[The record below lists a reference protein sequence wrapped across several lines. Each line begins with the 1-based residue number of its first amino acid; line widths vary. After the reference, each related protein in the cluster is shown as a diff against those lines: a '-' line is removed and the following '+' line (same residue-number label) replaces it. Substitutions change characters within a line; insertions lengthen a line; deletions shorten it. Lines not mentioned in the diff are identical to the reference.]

1 MDIKTLDDINK
12 LIVSDAETDSVEYKE
27 TTGQLER
34 GMETLCAFLNKDGGT
49 VLFGINDKKKVIG
62 QEVADTTKRNI
73 ADAIN
78 RLEPAAAVQIT
89 YIPIPPNSKKKVIVL
104 HVEDSRRNRPF
115 SYKGR
120 PYMRV
125 ESVTSTMPQSKYN
138 ELLLKREETRHGWET
153 YPNPELKL
161 SDLDEEEIRKTVR
174 LGIESGR
181 LPETTGNEIPGIL
194 EKLNIL
200 ENGILNN
207 AAAILFAKRKLAQYP
222 QNLLRLAR
230 FKGTDKTVFTDNQ
243 RVHGN
248 LFQLLD
254 AAMAFIFKHLSM
266 SGTTETLEREEHL
279 EIPYKAIREA
289 VINSLC
295 HRSYRDAGGSVAIAV
310 YDDRLEIE
318 NPGSFPSG
326 WDMARIRSEHGSKPR
341 NPLIADTLYIRKV
354 LESWGRG
361 INLIIDECQK
371 VGLPEPEYRITA
383 DEVKLIFRYKPAG
396 QPTGQP
402 AGQPAGQPTGQPTKQ
417 VASLIKCLDG
427 QTLSVREIM
436 EFLALK
442 GRDNFLKSYLY
453 PALQDNLITQT
464 HPEQAN
470 HPDQKYRLTD
480 KGLDLLKK
488 Q

>member
-49 VLFGINDKKKVIG
+49 VLFGINDKKKVI
-62 QEVADTTKRNI
+62 
-73 ADAIN
+73 
-78 RLEPAAAVQIT
+78 
-89 YIPIPPNSKKKVIVL
+89 VL

-138 ELLLKREETRHGWET
+138 EFLLKREETRHGWET

-371 VGLPEPEYRITA
+371 AGLPEPEYRITA
-383 DEVKLIFRYKPAG
+383 DEVKLIFRYK
-396 QPTGQP
+396 
-402 AGQPAGQPTGQPTKQ
+402 PAGQPTGQPTKQ

-480 KGLDLLKK
+480 KGMDLLKK

>member
-89 YIPIPPNSKKKVIVL
+89 YIPIPNSKKKVIVL

-138 ELLLKREETRHGWET
+138 EFLLKREETRHGWET

-161 SDLDEEEIRKTVR
+161 SDLDEEE
-174 LGIESGR
+174 
-181 LPETTGNEIPGIL
+181 
-194 EKLNIL
+194 
-200 ENGILNN
+200 
-207 AAAILFAKRKLAQYP
+207 ILFAKRKLAQYP

-266 SGTTETLEREEHL
+266 SGTTETMEREEHL

-371 VGLPEPEYRITA
+371 AGLPEPEYRITA

-402 AGQPAGQPTGQPTKQ
+402 TGQPAGQPTGQPTKQ

>member
-89 YIPIPPNSKKKVIVL
+89 YIPIPNSKKKVIVL

-138 ELLLKREETRHGWET
+138 ELLLKREETRHGWKT

-181 LPETTGNEIPGIL
+181 LPE
-194 EKLNIL
+194 
-200 ENGILNN
+200 
-207 AAAILFAKRKLAQYP
+207 
-222 QNLLRLAR
+222 
-230 FKGTDKTVFTDNQ
+230 
-243 RVHGN
+243 
-248 LFQLLD
+248 
-254 AAMAFIFKHLSM
+254 
-266 SGTTETLEREEHL
+266 
-279 EIPYKAIREA
+279 
-289 VINSLC
+289 
-295 HRSYRDAGGSVAIAV
+295 
-310 YDDRLEIE
+310 
-318 NPGSFPSG
+318 
-326 WDMARIRSEHGSKPR
+326 
-341 NPLIADTLYIRKV
+341 
-354 LESWGRG
+354 
-361 INLIIDECQK
+361 
-371 VGLPEPEYRITA
+371 PEYRITA

-396 QPTGQP
+396 QP
-402 AGQPAGQPTGQPTKQ
+402 AGQPTKQ

-480 KGLDLLKK
+480 KGMDLLKK

>member
-78 RLEPAAAVQIT
+78 R
-89 YIPIPPNSKKKVIVL
+89 
-104 HVEDSRRNRPF
+104 
-115 SYKGR
+115 
-120 PYMRV
+120 RV

-138 ELLLKREETRHGWET
+138 EFLLKREETRHGWET

-371 VGLPEPEYRITA
+371 AGLPEPEYRITA
-383 DEVKLIFRYKPAG
+383 DEVKLIFRYKPA
-396 QPTGQP
+396 
-402 AGQPAGQPTGQPTKQ
+402 GQPTKQ

-480 KGLDLLKK
+480 KGMDLLKK

>member
-78 RLEPAAAVQIT
+78 RLEPAAAVLIT
-89 YIPIPPNSKKKVIVL
+89 YIPIPNSKKKVIVL

-181 LPETTGNEIPGIL
+181 LPETTGNEIPVIL

-295 HRSYRDAGGSVAIAV
+295 HRSYGDAGGSVAIAV

-371 VGLPEPEYRITA
+371 AGLPEPEYRITA

-396 QPTGQP
+396 QPAGQP
-402 AGQPAGQPTGQPTKQ
+402 TGQPAGQPTGQPTKQ

-480 KGLDLLKK
+480 KGMDLLNK

>member
-12 LIVSDAETDSVEYKE
+12 LIVSDAETDSAEYKE

-73 ADAIN
+73 ADTIN
-78 RLEPAAAVQIT
+78 RLEPAAAVQTT

-138 ELLLKREETRHGWET
+138 ELLLKREETRHSWET

-371 VGLPEPEYRITA
+371 AGLPEPEYRITA

-396 QPTGQP
+396 QP
-402 AGQPAGQPTGQPTKQ
+402 AGQPTKQ

-480 KGLDLLKK
+480 KGMDLLKK

>member
-78 RLEPAAAVQIT
+78 RLEPAAAVLIT
-89 YIPIPPNSKKKVIVL
+89 YIPIPNSKKKVIVL

-371 VGLPEPEYRITA
+371 AGLPEPEYRITA

-402 AGQPAGQPTGQPTKQ
+402 TGQPAGQPTKQ

-480 KGLDLLKK
+480 KGMDLLKK

>member
-89 YIPIPPNSKKKVIVL
+89 YIPIPNNKKKVIVL

-138 ELLLKREETRHGWET
+138 ELLLKREET
-153 YPNPELKL
+153 
-161 SDLDEEEIRKTVR
+161 DLDEEEIRKTVR

-326 WDMARIRSEHGSKPR
+326 WDMASRSEHGSKPR

-371 VGLPEPEYRITA
+371 AGLPEPEYRITA
-383 DEVKLIFRYKPAG
+383 DEVKLIFRYKPTGQPAG
-396 QPTGQP
+396 QPT
-402 AGQPAGQPTGQPTKQ
+402 GQPAGQPTGQPTKQ
-417 VASLIKCLDG
+417 VALIYTRPCR
-427 QTLSVREIM
+427 TTS
-436 EFLALK
+436 
-442 GRDNFLKSYLY
+442 
-453 PALQDNLITQT
+453 
-464 HPEQAN
+464 
-470 HPDQKYRLTD
+470 
-480 KGLDLLKK
+480 
-488 Q
+488 

>member
-78 RLEPAAAVQIT
+78 RLEPAAAVLIT
-89 YIPIPPNSKKKVIVL
+89 YIPIPNSKKKVIVL

-371 VGLPEPEYRITA
+371 AGLPEPEYRITA

-402 AGQPAGQPTGQPTKQ
+402 TGQPAGQPTGQPTKQ

>member
-49 VLFGINDKKKVIG
+49 VLFGINDKKKVI
-62 QEVADTTKRNI
+62 
-73 ADAIN
+73 
-78 RLEPAAAVQIT
+78 
-89 YIPIPPNSKKKVIVL
+89 VL

-138 ELLLKREETRHGWET
+138 EFLLKREETRHGWET

-371 VGLPEPEYRITA
+371 AGLPEPEYRITA
-383 DEVKLIFRYKPAG
+383 DEVKLIFRYK
-396 QPTGQP
+396 
-402 AGQPAGQPTGQPTKQ
+402 PAGQPTGQPTKQ

>member
-89 YIPIPPNSKKKVIVL
+89 YIPIPNSKKKVIVL

-138 ELLLKREETRHGWET
+138 EFLLTREETRHGWET

-207 AAAILFAKRKLAQYP
+207 AAEISVSFQTTYSYFFQIRYTVSVFVPCIFKPNSLFTFTGTEQICITILI
-222 QNLLRLAR
+222 AR
-230 FKGTDKTVFTDNQ
+230 GY
-243 RVHGN
+243 
-248 LFQLLD
+248 QLLQ
-254 AAMAFIFKHLSM
+254 A
-266 SGTTETLEREEHL
+266 
-279 EIPYKAIREA
+279 
-289 VINSLC
+289 
-295 HRSYRDAGGSVAIAV
+295 
-310 YDDRLEIE
+310 
-318 NPGSFPSG
+318 
-326 WDMARIRSEHGSKPR
+326 
-341 NPLIADTLYIRKV
+341 KV
-354 LESWGRG
+354 LK
-361 INLIIDECQK
+361 I
-371 VGLPEPEYRITA
+371 VG
-383 DEVKLIFRYKPAG
+383 
-396 QPTGQP
+396 
-402 AGQPAGQPTGQPTKQ
+402 
-417 VASLIKCLDG
+417 
-427 QTLSVREIM
+427 EIM
-436 EFLALK
+436 KKLLTLGSSQLHSTVSPLK
-442 GRDNFLKSYLY
+442 CS
-453 PALQDNLITQT
+453 
-464 HPEQAN
+464 E
-470 HPDQKYRLTD
+470 
-480 KGLDLLKK
+480 
-488 Q
+488 